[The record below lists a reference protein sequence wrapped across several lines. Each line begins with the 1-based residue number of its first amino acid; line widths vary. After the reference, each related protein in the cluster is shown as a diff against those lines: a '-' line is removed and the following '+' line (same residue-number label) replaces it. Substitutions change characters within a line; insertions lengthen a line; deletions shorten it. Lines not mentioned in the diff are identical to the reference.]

1 MVDICYQLLI
11 PILLEYLDHYTMGI
25 LNSMIN
31 IINNNSP
38 NLNNNTLKNNNLGQN
53 SINYLTK

>member
-1 MVDICYQLLI
+1 MVNICYQKII
-11 PILLEYLDHYTMGI
+11 PILLEYLYHYTIGI
-25 LNSMIN
+25 MNSMIN